1 MANNCYNTF
10 SFFGNSKVNKQ
21 IEEWL
26 IKLKEG
32 SLNKSDTNKGFTIF
46 EVFFPGEDI
55 QSAIPYLG
63 TKWAYPDFGESI
75 SLDADELGFVSAWN
89 SMEGFQDHLT
99 VVLNKLDKN
108 VVVLLSSNTETY
120 EEEARYTAIDSDGS
134 VISESAQLNY
144 ADADGGKEE
153 PDYPLFYEHRIDSCE
168 DLITLV
174 PGIKTRLKSHLKY
187 LNKAFEESLKG

>member
-21 IEEWL
+21 IDEWL

-75 SLDADELGFVSAWN
+75 SLDAGELGFVSAWN

-120 EEEARYTAIDSDGS
+120 EEEA
-134 VISESAQLNY
+134 
-144 ADADGGKEE
+144 
-153 PDYPLFYEHRIDSCE
+153 
-168 DLITLV
+168 
-174 PGIKTRLKSHLKY
+174 
-187 LNKAFEESLKG
+187 